1 MWRARVTTAAVM
13 LLCALG
19 VATLFVPWAH
29 ATVMYFDP
37 EQKPGPDGRIKAKEA
52 VFEAYPGYRFWHAI
66 AAAGGFLGVFLFLV
80 VTGRLD
86 PAPWRR
92 WGAVLAAGGGI
103 IGAVLAGMNS
113 PHGVLESDMAGGR
126 AVAAG
131 LEIGNFLA
139 LGLASGLMLLAAVEL
154 RGWVF
159 VGRREH
165 VTAEPNA
172 TADRPRE

>member
-1 MWRARVTTAAVM
+1 MWRARVSTAAVI

-37 EQKPGPDGRIKAKEA
+37 EQKPGPDGR
-52 VFEAYPGYRFWHAI
+52 AYPGYRFWHAI

-86 PAPWRR
+86 PAPWWR

-126 AVAAG
+126 AVAAR

-139 LGLASGLMLLAAVEL
+139 LGLASALMLLAAVEL
-154 RGWVF
+154 SRAFGH
-159 VGRREH
+159 RRR
-165 VTAEPNA
+165 V
-172 TADRPRE
+172 